1 MQNDYSGV
9 WVEYMR
15 AKSLYGDSKEP
26 LFQEAMAEADKRME
40 QFKQTLKA
48 RLLDVPATL
57 EQHRK
62 TIK

>member
-1 MQNDYSGV
+1 
-9 WVEYMR
+9 MR

-26 LFQEAMAEADKRME
+26 LFQEVMAEADKRME